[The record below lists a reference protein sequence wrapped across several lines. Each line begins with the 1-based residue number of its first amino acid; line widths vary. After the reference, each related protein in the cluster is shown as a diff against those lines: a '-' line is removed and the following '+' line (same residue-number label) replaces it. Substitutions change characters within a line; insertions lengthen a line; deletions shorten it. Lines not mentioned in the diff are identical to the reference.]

1 MGPNPYPNA
10 ADRRGGVRPNRP
22 DPAEDAELIRRC
34 LANDQAA
41 CGQLLARYRRQVLAL
56 VWRMVNDRE
65 DAQDLA
71 QEAFIR
77 AFRSLHTFDT
87 TRSFPA
93 WLFRITTNLCVDH
106 YRKRKLNTVS
116 LVQTSGPDQE
126 ERTLDITADEA
137 GPDQVYAERQ
147 HAERLDQ
154 LVKSLP
160 APYRIVVLLRH
171 QSDMAYEEIAEALNL
186 PLGTIKA
193 RLHRAH
199 KMLREKLE
207 RIN

>member
-1 MGPNPYPNA
+1 MKS
-10 ADRRGGVRPNRP
+10 DRP
-22 DPAEDAELIRRC
+22 DPAADAELIRRC
-34 LANDQAA
+34 LANEQAA
-41 CGQLLARYRRQVLAL
+41 FGQLLARYRRQVLAL
-56 VWRMVNDRE
+56 VWRMVSDRE
-65 DAQDLA
+65 EAQDLA

-106 YRKRKLNTVS
+106 YRRRKLDTIS

-126 ERTLDITADEA
+126 ERTLEIRSGDA
-137 GPDQVYAERQ
+137 GPDEAFADRE

-154 LVKSLP
+154 LVRSLP

-171 QSDMAYEEIAEALNL
+171 QSDMSYEEISEALSL

-207 RIN
+207 RID

>member
-1 MGPNPYPNA
+1 M
-10 ADRRGGVRPNRP
+10 RRDRP
-22 DPAEDAELIRRC
+22 DPAEDVELIRRC

-41 CGQLLARYRRQVLAL
+41 YGQLLARYRRQVLAL
-56 VWRMVNDRE
+56 VWRMVSNRE
-65 DAQDLA
+65 EAQDLA

-77 AFRSLHTFDT
+77 AFRSLHTFDPS
-87 TRSFPA
+87 RSFAA

-106 YRKRKLNTVS
+106 YRKRKLDTVS
-116 LVQTSGPDQE
+116 LVQASGPDRE
-126 ERTLDITADEA
+126 ERTLEIRSETA
-137 GPDQVYAERQ
+137 GPDEVYADRQ